1 MIAPQSG
8 SNSIMQLNM
17 GLGKS
22 SVIVPIVAATL
33 ADRSKLARVVVLKS
47 LSEQMFQL
55 LVSKLGGLIGR
66 RIYRLPISRSLT
78 PSLALANLIQKT
90 YEDCM
95 ARGGILLVQPESL
108 LSFELLG
115 IDHLLSRELN
125 PPEPDVNLAPSNKSP
140 EKSQEPPIY
149 EIGKLMVQTQ
159 QWLYTHARDI
169 LDESD
174 EILSVRFELIYTL
187 GIQQNIEFGPDR
199 WLIIQRVLGVLSET
213 ARDVLNEFPQGLE
226 VLEGSAGSFPRIRI
240 LQEGNL
246 LLNKVAQSICRSGMS
261 SLAMWT
267 FNDEERNVVFE
278 YLTNLQIPK
287 ARAAILET
295 KVFKSEFTKMSLLLL
310 RGLFA
315 AGVLEF
321 VFAKKRWRVNYG
333 LDLSRSMLAV
343 PYHAKDNV
351 SETPESRFS
360 KYCGV
365 WPIKSRR
372 GSKTNKT
379 NCQF

>member
-1 MIAPQSG
+1 
-8 SNSIMQLNM
+8 
-17 GLGKS
+17 
-22 SVIVPIVAATL
+22 
-33 ADRSKLARVVVLKS
+33 
-47 LSEQMFQL
+47 
-55 LVSKLGGLIGR
+55 
-66 RIYRLPISRSLT
+66 
-78 PSLALANLIQKT
+78 
-90 YEDCM
+90 
-95 ARGGILLVQPESL
+95 
-108 LSFELLG
+108 
-115 IDHLLSRELN
+115 
-125 PPEPDVNLAPSNKSP
+125 
-140 EKSQEPPIY
+140 
-149 EIGKLMVQTQ
+149 MVQTQ
-159 QWLYTHARDI
+159 QWLYRHARDI

-213 ARDVLNEFPQGLE
+213 AREVVNEFPQGLE

-240 LQEGNL
+240 LQEGNI

-351 SETPESRFS
+351 SETLGSCFS

-365 WPIKSRR
+365 WPIKCRR